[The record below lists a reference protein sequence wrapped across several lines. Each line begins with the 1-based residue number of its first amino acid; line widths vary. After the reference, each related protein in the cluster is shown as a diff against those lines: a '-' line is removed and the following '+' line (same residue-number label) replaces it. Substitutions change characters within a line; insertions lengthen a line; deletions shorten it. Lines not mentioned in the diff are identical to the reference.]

1 MYFSCNSHLFSTVK
15 PHWGVIPRYMCL
27 CLFICLQK
35 VRLSLS
41 TLCLPLRKGNASKP
55 GWPVGPWPLMTRFSS
70 SDFPGSERCQLLAS
84 LQPCPTCLLWCDAS
98 SRPTRVCPACWTR
111 HLLLLTVLSGPGSCL
126 RVCTD
131 WQLSPD
137 LPLHLST
144 CLTSWNIWFQVS
156 FETVSPCFYSLISF
170 DGVFAG
176 GWGENVLNGVNIM

>member
-126 RVCTD
+126 HVCTD

-170 DGVFAG
+170 DGVFG
-176 GWGENVLNGVNIM
+176 GGGEKTC